1 MTLKEL
7 LPYVVNQGFVLEN
20 YVRKI
25 EALDNID
32 IINNAEKYEV
42 EKIEVW
48 DEDTLKISIREKEN
62 I

>member
-20 YVRKI
+20 HVRKI
-25 EALDNID
+25 EALDNVN
-32 IINNAEKYEV
+32 IINNAEIYEV

-48 DEDTLKISIREKEN
+48 DEDTLKISIKRKGE
-62 I
+62 

>member
-25 EALDNID
+25 EALDNVD

-62 I
+62 

>member
-25 EALDNID
+25 EALDNVN

-62 I
+62 